1 MSEKIDDQTKLLIN
15 LLYNSAIEVGLASG
29 VAQLMKYLRWGP
41 TPRLDNGIKEILM
54 TMIDMSI
61 AVGIHN
67 YLIKKGI
74 LPKNLTT

>member
-41 TPRLDNGIKEILM
+41 TPRLDSGIKEILM
-54 TMIDMSI
+54 TMIDMGIASSI
-61 AVGIHN
+61 HA
-67 YLIKKGI
+67 YLVKKGV
-74 LPKNLTT
+74 LPKYIAT